1 MSDNHQSTTGTLIAR
16 IEAGDSGAVDEFFGR
31 LMPSLREVART
42 VLNRFS
48 CVRMDVDELVSEF
61 YLKSFAQLGA
71 QHFNT
76 SQHLISAAYSRMYWF
91 VLDTLRSRKLI
102 VPGTHTL
109 SEEAS
114 NQTGVQTHVEKDD
127 LIEVVWS
134 ALDTLPEDLRTIV
147 QRRLTD
153 ELSYAQI
160 AAELNIGSATAHERF
175 QKAMQK
181 LRAIVDSADQR

>member
-1 MSDNHQSTTGTLIAR
+1 
-16 IEAGDSGAVDEFFGR
+16 
-31 LMPSLREVART
+31 MPSLREVART

-61 YLKSFAQLGA
+61 YLKSFAQLGT
-71 QHFNT
+71 QHFKT
-76 SQHLISAAYSRMYWF
+76 SQHLISAAYKRMYWF
-91 VLDTLRSRKLI
+91 VLDTLRSRQRI

-114 NQTGVQTHVEKDD
+114 NETGVQTHVEKDD

-175 QKAMQK
+175 QKAMKK